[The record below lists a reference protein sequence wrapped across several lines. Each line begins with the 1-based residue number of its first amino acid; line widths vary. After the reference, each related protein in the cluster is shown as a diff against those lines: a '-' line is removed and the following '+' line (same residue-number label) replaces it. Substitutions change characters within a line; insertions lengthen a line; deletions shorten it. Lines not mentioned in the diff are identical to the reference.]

1 MERGQPCP
9 RGVLAKLLTTRGHGC
24 PRSFR
29 EILESAV
36 GQMQQMQA
44 TGSFS
49 LTVHAGPIQETIPMR
64 YAKRHLRPSL
74 HVGGGETSMV
84 ATDTLISIECLA
96 LLALA
101 QVSIRRTTRPTAK
114 EIV

>member
-1 MERGQPCP
+1 
-9 RGVLAKLLTTRGHGC
+9 
-24 PRSFR
+24 
-29 EILESAV
+29 
-36 GQMQQMQA
+36 
-44 TGSFS
+44 
-49 LTVHAGPIQETIPMR
+49 
-64 YAKRHLRPSL
+64 
-74 HVGGGETSMV
+74 MV